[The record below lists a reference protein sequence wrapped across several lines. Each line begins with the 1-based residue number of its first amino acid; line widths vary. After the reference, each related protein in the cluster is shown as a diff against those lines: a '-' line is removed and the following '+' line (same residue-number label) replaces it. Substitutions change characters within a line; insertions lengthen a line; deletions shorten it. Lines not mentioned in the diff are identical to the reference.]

1 MPNLRDIKKRIAS
14 IKSTGKI
21 TKAMKMVSA
30 AKLRKTQN
38 TMIQARPY
46 AHKIKDI
53 LSNISSGVEE
63 GAHPLLTAREI
74 KKIEVLVITS
84 DRGLCGAFN
93 TNVLKKAVLFIK
105 QQEKNAVEVS
115 ISTIGKKARD
125 HFRRRK
131 IPVRQSLVDM
141 SSSSNLYGKAKEIA
155 SQIIEMYSNGSIDGA
170 SVVFNEFKNVVTQIP
185 TPLLLLPIEKT
196 EDQSSPKALAEGK
209 VTSESKDF
217 IFEPTEH
224 EILYDLLPKYVEVQI
239 FRAILE
245 SRTGEEAARM
255 VAMENATKNTNE
267 LIEKLT
273 LQYNKARQAS
283 ITAEL
288 MDIVGGAA
296 AIEN

>member
-38 TMIQARPY
+38 AMTQARPY
-46 AHKIKDI
+46 ALKIKEI

-63 GAHPLLTAREI
+63 GSHPLLTAREI
-74 KKIEVLVITS
+74 KKIEVLVVTS

-93 TNVLKKAVLFIK
+93 TNVLKKAKLFIDE
-105 QQEKNAVEVS
+105 QLKNGIEVS
-115 ISTIGKKARD
+115 ISTIGKKARE
-125 HFRRRK
+125 HFKRRK
-131 IPVRQSLVDM
+131 IPVRQSVVDI
-141 SSSSNLYGKAKEIA
+141 SSSLNIYGRAKEIA
-155 SQIIEMYSNGSIDGA
+155 SEIIELYTNGGIDGA

-185 TPLLLLPIEKT
+185 TASVMLPIEKPL
-196 EDQSSPKALAEGK
+196 ENIDAQSQP
-209 VTSESKDF
+209 KDF
-217 IFEPTEH
+217 IFEPTEI
-224 EILYDLLPKYVEVQI
+224 EILNDLLPRYVEAQI

-245 SRTGEEAARM
+245 SRTSEEAARM

-296 AIEN
+296 AIET

>member
-1 MPNLRDIKKRIAS
+1 MANLRDIKKRIAS

-38 TMIQARPY
+38 AMTQARPY
-46 AHKIKDI
+46 AQKIKEI
-53 LSNISSGVEE
+53 LTNISAGVEE
-63 GAHPLLTAREI
+63 GTHPLLTAREI

-93 TNVLKKAVLFIK
+93 TNVLKKATAFIK
-105 QQEKNAVEVS
+105 QQQTSGVEVS

-125 HFRRRK
+125 HFKRRK
-131 IPVRQSLVDM
+131 TAIRQSVVDI
-141 SSSSNLYGKAKEIA
+141 SASANIYGKAQEIA
-155 SQIIEMYSNGSIDGA
+155 KEIIEMYSEGAIDGA
-170 SVVFNEFKNVVTQIP
+170 SVIFNEFKNVVTQIP
-185 TPLLLLPIEKT
+185 AANVMLPIEKISND
-196 EDQSSPKALAEGK
+196 EKDQP
-209 VTSESKDF
+209 KDF
-217 IFEPTEH
+217 IFEPTEL
-224 EILYDLLPKYVEVQI
+224 EILNDLLPRYVEVQI

-245 SRTGEEAARM
+245 SRTSEEAARM

-283 ITAEL
+283 ITSEL

-296 AIEN
+296 AIES

>member
-1 MPNLRDIKKRIAS
+1 LPNLRDIKKRIAS

-38 TMIQARPY
+38 AMTQARPY
-46 AHKIKDI
+46 ALKIKEI

-63 GAHPLLTAREI
+63 GSHPLLTAREI
-74 KKIEVLVITS
+74 KKIEVLVVTS

-93 TNVLKKAVLFIK
+93 TNVLKKAKLFIDE
-105 QQEKNAVEVS
+105 QLKNGIEVS
-115 ISTIGKKARD
+115 ISTIGKKARE
-125 HFRRRK
+125 HFKRRK
-131 IPVRQSLVDM
+131 IPVRQSVVDI
-141 SSSSNLYGKAKEIA
+141 SSSLNIYGRAKEIA
-155 SQIIEMYSNGSIDGA
+155 SEIIELYTNGGIDGA

-185 TPLLLLPIEKT
+185 TASVMLPIEKPL
-196 EDQSSPKALAEGK
+196 ENIDAQSQP
-209 VTSESKDF
+209 KDF
-217 IFEPTEH
+217 IFEPTEI
-224 EILYDLLPKYVEVQI
+224 EILNDLLPRYVEAQI

-245 SRTGEEAARM
+245 SRTSEEAARM

-296 AIEN
+296 AIET

>member
-1 MPNLRDIKKRIAS
+1 MPSLRDIKKRIAS

-38 TMIQARPY
+38 AMTQARPY
-46 AHKIKDI
+46 AQKIKEI

-105 QQEKNAVEVS
+105 EQEKNGIEVS
-115 ISTIGKKARD
+115 ITTIGKKARD
-125 HFRRRK
+125 HFKRRK
-131 IPVRQSLVDM
+131 IPIRQSVVDIT
-141 SSSSNLYGKAKEIA
+141 SSPNIYDKAKDIA
-155 SQIIEMYSNGSIDGA
+155 LGIIELYSNGTIDA
-170 SVVFNEFKNVVTQIP
+170 SSVVFNEFKNVVTQIP
-185 TPLLLLPIEKT
+185 TAANMLPIEKIGT
-196 EDQSSPKALAEGK
+196 EEQSQP
-209 VTSESKDF
+209 KDF
-217 IFEPTEH
+217 IFEPTEL
-224 EILYDLLPKYVEVQI
+224 EILNDLLPKYVEIQI

-245 SRTGEEAARM
+245 SRTSEEAARM

-267 LIEKLT
+267 LIDKLT

-296 AIEN
+296 AIEA